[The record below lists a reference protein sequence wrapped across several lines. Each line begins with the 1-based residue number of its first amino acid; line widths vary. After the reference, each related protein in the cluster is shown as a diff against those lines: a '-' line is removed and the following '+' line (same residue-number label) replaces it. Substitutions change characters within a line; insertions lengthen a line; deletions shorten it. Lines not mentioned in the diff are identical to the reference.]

1 MLELLSISIKFFI
14 ELLSQLKENIAKDFP
29 FLQGKKLLIACSGGL
44 DSVVLATL
52 MKQLNFEI
60 ALAHCNFALRGK
72 ESDGDEKFVI
82 GMAKKMGIPVFAET
96 FKTKNFAAEHKV
108 STQMAARTLRYNWF
122 EEILKDFKFDFLLT
136 AHHLDDDLETFF
148 INLSRGTGLNGLT
161 GIPKKNGKIVRPLLD
176 FSRAEIL
183 KYAEENNLKWREDS
197 SNKKPDYLRNKLRL
211 EVLPQFKE
219 TNETLLKNFQSTQK
233 YLGSSQNLIED
244 YMALV
249 YKLVISETKNSYKIN
264 IEKLKELPNTDA
276 LLYELLNGFGFTEW
290 NDVSNLMDAQT
301 GRQVFSKTHR
311 LLKDRNELVLTEI
324 SEENISE
331 EFLVPKSGISFP
343 INVKIEPSTYIGTT
357 EKNTIYVDSEKIKFP
372 LKLRK
377 WRDGDSFQPFGM
389 TGNKK
394 LSKFFKDEKIPLN
407 EKENIWILLSEENII
422 WVIGHRADGRFKVSG
437 KTKNALKISCH
448 QNS

>member
-1 MLELLSISIKFFI
+1 LLELLSISIKFFI